1 MNDVGWRIVD
11 RRFPARLPR
20 RVRHSS
26 FLIRHSPA
34 GFTLVEIVIAL
45 TIVVIITAAAIPS
58 FRGLRDEQLAREPV
72 TELVRMAKQ
81 ARLKAMEEKRP
92 YQIAFYSGGFT
103 ASRHFNPYLQLNEL
117 REFMEMAEQGVTL
130 DRGQPLGTDSEPDD
144 GDREQTTSL
153 PLAPAGPKLDD
164 QWTLNYEL
172 PQDTT
177 YSVQFWYDL
186 EPLNMEGDLITL
198 WVFQPSGICQPLT
211 IFMTRESSTFEVE
224 FGALTADIVREVT
237 NVR

>member
-1 MNDVGWRIVD
+1 MKHCGFQISELERPG
-11 RRFPARLPR
+11 RKRLR
-20 RVRHSS
+20 LLHSA
-26 FLIRHSPA
+26 IPSPQFNS

-72 TELVRMAKQ
+72 AELVRMAKQ
-81 ARLKAMEEKRP
+81 ARLKAMQEKRP

-103 ASRHFNPYLQLNEL
+103 ASRHFNPYLQLSEL
-117 REFMEMAEQGVTL
+117 REFLEMAEQGITM
-130 DRGQPLGTDSEPDD
+130 DRGQPLNTDTEPDD
-144 GDREQTTSL
+144 GDSQANTEL
-153 PLAPAGPKLDD
+153 PLAPPAPKLDD

-186 EPLNMEGDLITL
+186 EPLHLEGELVTL
-198 WVFQPSGICQPLT
+198 WVFQSSGICQPLT
-211 IFMTRESSTFEVE
+211 VFMNRDSATFEVE

-237 NVR
+237 DIR